1 MILKRNFLYPV
12 MCHEAPESISQKIL
26 SDNLEGVKLEFCK
39 KSHLSVSVLGDCPNR
54 PLVVL
59 PSPAAPTK
67 TFAVRDFLLPF
78 PTAVPLRDGVAGI
91 GLLFPRLPVSIRP
104 THPVLPPFLPK
115 LPPPLDYPLPE
126 KGAAEKVAA
135 VCGCCCCVNMEA
147 ANAVVPPLLFVLAS
161 AGATGLIP
169 SCPFPS
175 PGKVMLLMESVDKN
189 K

>member
-1 MILKRNFLYPV
+1 MV
-12 MCHEAPESISQKIL
+12 ESKE
-26 SDNLEGVKLEFCK
+26 EGIEYWGGDTDLGEGEELTEEVCGLRGRGDRGPGKEESGAKEEREEIGLGGE
-39 KSHLSVSVLGDCPNR
+39 SRLGGESVLGDCPNR

-135 VCGCCCCVNMEA
+135 VRLV
-147 ANAVVPPLLFVLAS
+147 
-161 AGATGLIP
+161 
-169 SCPFPS
+169 
-175 PGKVMLLMESVDKN
+175 
-189 K
+189 